1 LSEEHKTTGG
11 KTIRLM
17 TQIAVVMV
25 LAGIVALGWWMFSED
40 GNASRGKGAH
50 KIGKATLV
58 LVESVKF
65 ADDKVVLRAVG
76 TGEAIKSASIHP
88 AVSGEVIEVSFK
100 AGERVKKGDV
110 LVRLDSK
117 HQRLAV
123 DLAELA
129 VKEAARQVKRLQRL
143 APSGAASVARLQT
156 TETEYESARLRLE
169 QARASLRDRTVYAPF
184 DGVVGLTDIE
194 RGDRVS
200 EQTMVTTLDDRSAI
214 LVDFNLPEEFA
225 TRLRVGEPVALRPW
239 MRREVVLEGSVS
251 ALGSRID
258 PATRTLRIK
267 AAISN
272 TQDEIRP
279 GTSFDVQIAFMGR
292 QYATIPEVGVL
303 WSRDGAYLWRVT
315 DNKVEKVFVSIVRRD
330 KGRILVDGPLSAG
343 DTIVV
348 EGVQGLRPAQ
358 KVRTEPFAAT
368 MSPSSAPA
376 RKGG

>member
-1 LSEEHKTTGG
+1 
-11 KTIRLM
+11 M

-25 LAGIVALGWWMFSED
+25 LAGVVALGWWMFSAD
-40 GNASRGKGAH
+40 GNPSRGTGAH

-143 APSGAASVARLQT
+143 APSGAASVVRLQT

>member
-1 LSEEHKTTGG
+1 LSENHETTGR
-11 KTIRLM
+11 KTVRLM
-17 TQIAVVMV
+17 TQIAVVAV
-25 LAGIVALGWWMFSED
+25 LAGVVALGWWMFAAD
-40 GNASRGKGAH
+40 GDASQGKGAR
-50 KIGKATLV
+50 KRGGATLV
-58 LVESVKF
+58 IVESVKF
-65 ADDKVVLRAVG
+65 AEDKVVLRAVG
-76 TGEAIKSASIHP
+76 TGEALKSASIHP
-88 AVSGEVIEVSFK
+88 SVSGEVIEVSFK
-100 AGERVKKGDV
+100 AGERVKKGGV

-123 DLAELA
+123 GLAEVA

-156 TETEYESARLRLE
+156 TETEHESARLRLE

-200 EQTMVTTLDDRSAI
+200 ELTMITTLDDRSAI

-239 MRREVVLEGSVS
+239 TRREVVLEGSVS

-258 PATRTLRIK
+258 PSTRTLRIK
-267 AAISN
+267 AVIPNMEDA
-272 TQDEIRP
+272 IRP
-279 GTSFDVQIAFMGR
+279 GTSFDVQIAFTGR
-292 QYATIPEVGVL
+292 RYATIPEVGVL
-303 WSRDGAYLWRVT
+303 WSRGGAYLWRVT
-315 DNKVEKVFVSIVRRD
+315 DNKAEKVFVSIVRRD

-358 KVRTEPFAAT
+358 KVRTEPVAAT
-368 MSPSSAPA
+368 ISPSSAPV